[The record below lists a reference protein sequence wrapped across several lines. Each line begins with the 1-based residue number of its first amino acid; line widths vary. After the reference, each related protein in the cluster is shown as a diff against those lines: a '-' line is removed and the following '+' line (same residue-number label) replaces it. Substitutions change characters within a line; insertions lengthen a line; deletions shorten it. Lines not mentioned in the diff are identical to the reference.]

1 MHGVWDRDTIEIHVS
16 LKRVDDPHVTFEE
29 RLDPALLEA
38 YAASPEIDLGRN
50 IPKLRFLIERY
61 EAPLRAA
68 LPPIPEVTVTD
79 HLVPGS
85 NGNPDVRVRTYEP
98 EGRAAGSAAIF
109 WIHGGGMV
117 IGTIDG
123 DDFMCKTWARDFGCL
138 VASVDYRLAPEHQY
152 PAHIDD
158 CYTGLQWFHTR
169 LDDYRVDRSRLVI
182 GGASA
187 GGGLA
192 AGTALLARDR
202 RRGAALLPVP
212 RLPDDRRP
220 RRDRIDARDH
230 DHEGM
235 EPAAR
240 TRSDGGRTSAI
251 GSAAATCRSTPHR
264 HARDGRRPAGPA
276 PDVHRRR
283 RARPV
288 PRRGHCLRLTAARR
302 RACRA
307 SCTSRQVRST
317 DRRWRFPTRR
327 AHGASAP
334 TGATL
339 SAACS
344 PDGTS
349 SRPSA
354 WRAKRP
360 ASRGCTGS
368 SVGHGQPPK
377 PVRR

>member
-1 MHGVWDRDTIEIHVS
+1 MRNTKNSGM
-16 LKRVDDPHVTFEE
+16 TFEE
-29 RLDPALLEA
+29 RLDPALLET
-38 YAASPEIDLGRN
+38 YEASPEIDLGRN

-98 EGRAAGSAAIF
+98 EGRAADSAAIF

-202 RRGAALLPVP
+202 GEVP
-212 RLPDDRRP
+212 LCFQYLVYPMIDDRDATASTHEITTTRAWGRRSNQIGWRSYLGDRVGGDDVP
-220 RRDRIDARDH
+220 LYAAPARAEVDDLRGLSPAYIDVGELDPFRDEDIAYASRLLAAGVSCELHVTPGAFHGSEMAVPDAPSSRRIRAYRRDAL
-230 DHEGM
+230 
-235 EPAAR
+235 
-240 TRSDGGRTSAI
+240 S
-251 GSAAATCRSTPHR
+251 
-264 HARDGRRPAGPA
+264 
-276 PDVHRRR
+276 
-283 RARPV
+283 RA
-288 PRRGHCLRLTAARR
+288 LA
-302 RACRA
+302 
-307 SCTSRQVRST
+307 
-317 DRRWRFPTRR
+317 
-327 AHGASAP
+327 
-334 TGATL
+334 
-339 SAACS
+339 
-344 PDGTS
+344 
-349 SRPSA
+349 
-354 WRAKRP
+354 
-360 ASRGCTGS
+360 
-368 SVGHGQPPK
+368 
-377 PVRR
+377 

>member
-1 MHGVWDRDTIEIHVS
+1 M
-16 LKRVDDPHVTFEE
+16 TFEE
-29 RLDPALLEA
+29 RLDPALLET
-38 YAASPEIDLGRN
+38 YLASPEIDLGRN

-61 EAPLRAA
+61 DAPLRAA

-85 NGNPDVRVRTYEP
+85 HDNPDVRVRTYEP

-202 RRGAALLPVP
+202 GEVP
-212 RLPDDRRP
+212 LCFQYLVYPMIDDRDATASTHEITTTRAWSRRSNQIGWRSYLGDRVGGDDVP
-220 RRDRIDARDH
+220 LYAAPARAEVDDLRGLSPAYIDVGELDPFRDEDIAYASRLLAAGVSCELHVTPGAFHGSEMAVPDAPSSRRIRAYRRDA
-230 DHEGM
+230 
-235 EPAAR
+235 
-240 TRSDGGRTSAI
+240 
-251 GSAAATCRSTPHR
+251 
-264 HARDGRRPAGPA
+264 
-276 PDVHRRR
+276 
-283 RARPV
+283 
-288 PRRGHCLRLTAARR
+288 L
-302 RACRA
+302 
-307 SCTSRQVRST
+307 SRVL
-317 DRRWRFPTRR
+317 
-327 AHGASAP
+327 A
-334 TGATL
+334 
-339 SAACS
+339 
-344 PDGTS
+344 
-349 SRPSA
+349 
-354 WRAKRP
+354 
-360 ASRGCTGS
+360 
-368 SVGHGQPPK
+368 
-377 PVRR
+377 